1 MFQIKPDPKE
11 NWHQHCARQA
21 KEASVEASKATQLEH
36 DLALAFGCID
46 PDRCNGHVTPEGR
59 CSECIIRSMEV
70 VKEMHMKGYRFN
82 K

>member
-11 NWHQHCARQA
+11 NWHQHCVRQA
-21 KEASVEASKATQLEH
+21 KEASVEASKATQLER

-46 PDRCNGHVTPEGR
+46 YDRCNESHKLAGS

-70 VKEMHMKGYRFN
+70 FKKMHAKGYRF
-82 K
+82 